1 MTKYFGAFILVA
13 VIALAGCTYSDSP
26 EVQAQT
32 KSPGPVVTMAAPT
45 SPLNNGMSTVEGDF
59 QSQAASTKGSATL
72 RVTGSGAVLE
82 LKDFATENS
91 TDLRLYLSP
100 GTLSPGENGELGL
113 TSTVMHELGGLKS
126 FQGNQQYEIS
136 SQQWA
141 DTPAIGSVIV
151 YDYPTRSAYGT
162 ATLR

>member
-26 EVQAQT
+26 EVQGQT
-32 KSPGPVVTMAAPT
+32 KTPGPAAAMAAPT
-45 SPLNNGMSTVEGDF
+45 SPPNNGMSTVEGEF
-59 QSQAASTKGSATL
+59 QSQAATTKGTATL

-82 LKDFATENS
+82 LKDFATKSS
-91 TDLRLYLSP
+91 TDLRVYLSP
-100 GTLSPGENGELGL
+100 GTLSPGVNGELGL

-136 SQQWA
+136 SQQWGH
-141 DTPAIGSVIV
+141 TPAIGSVIV
-151 YDYPTRSAYGT
+151 YDYPARVAYGT
-162 ATLR
+162 ANLK